1 MAFPATTIRIPR
13 ARMYIEEAAGSNRFV
28 DAGRLE
34 DTTLTIEGDPTIISE
49 FDPTNC
55 IKYESSRTY
64 ITPTVTLSAQV
75 ASVDV
80 AAMARA
86 LQSESQTVASGATTY
101 TTGTGLTAGD
111 LIDLGCLPAGSRS
124 TGAFVPGA
132 WTAVDSTGSPVA
144 FVEGSDWEWYDPAS
158 GIIKILD
165 VAGMTQPF
173 IFSGS
178 RRATTRA
185 VLADDMGAT
194 LRVVIA
200 AVDQQSSC
208 TGEKIELW
216 KAMVSSG
223 NEVTLSQALSSDE
236 PGTLTLAM
244 EALPDTTRAGTS
256 TLGQFGYWERG

>member
-1 MAFPATTIRIPR
+1 MTFPATTIRIPR
-13 ARMYIEEAAGSNRFV
+13 ARLYIEEVAGTNRFL

-34 DTTLTIEGDPTIISE
+34 AVTLTIEGEPTITHE

-55 IKYESSRTY
+55 IKYESGRSY
-64 ITPTVTLSAQV
+64 ISPTVTLSAEV

-80 AAMARA
+80 PAMARA
-86 LQSESQTVASGATTY
+86 LQSEQQAVAGGAKTY
-101 TTGTGLTAGD
+101 TTTAGLTAGD
-111 LIDLGCLPAGSRS
+111 LIDLGVLPAGSRS

-132 WTAVDSTGSPVA
+132 WTAVDSAGSPAA
-144 FVEGSDWEWYDPAS
+144 FVEATGWEWYDPAS

-165 VAGMTQPF
+165 VSGFTQPF
-173 IFSGS
+173 VFSGS
-178 RRATTRA
+178 SRSTTRA
-185 VLADDMGAT
+185 VLADDMGST

-200 AVDQQSSC
+200 AVDQKSSC
-208 TGEKIELW
+208 TGEKLELW

-223 NEVTLSQALSSDE
+223 NEVTLSQVLSSDE

-244 EALPDTTRAGTS
+244 EALPDTTKAATS